1 MSDVITRPNVSA
13 PTYAP
18 PTSQSEQVA
27 EYISLLLAGKP
38 FPPHLRSTT
47 PATARPSSC
56 EEGLESILMGAF

>member
-1 MSDVITRPNVSA
+1 MSDAITRADAAA

-18 PTSQSEQVA
+18 PTSQSELVA

-38 FPPHLRSTT
+38 FPPHLRSA
-47 PATARPSSC
+47 PAAPRPSTV

>member
-1 MSDVITRPNVSA
+1 MSDVITRPGTA
-13 PTYAP
+13 TTHFAP

-38 FPPHLRSTT
+38 FPPHLRAT
-47 PATARPSSC
+47 PATTRPSSV